1 MGFHKIKIKRK
12 ERNTTNKKKNN
23 LAVNKSESDYQ
34 NHVSTESHKH
44 QVFWKTVKESKTL
57 ILT

>member
-12 ERNTTNKKKNN
+12 DRNTTNKKKNN

-44 QVFWKTVKESKTL
+44 QVF
-57 ILT
+57 